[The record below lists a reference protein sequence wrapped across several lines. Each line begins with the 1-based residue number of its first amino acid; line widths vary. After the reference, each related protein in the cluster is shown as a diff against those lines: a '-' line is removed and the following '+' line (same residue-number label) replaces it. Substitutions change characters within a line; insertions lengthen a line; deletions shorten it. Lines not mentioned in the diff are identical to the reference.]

1 MIRNICQPF
10 VDFYTE
16 CKNTFIF
23 HNLTQFGNL
32 ERSIMKEGINVDMD
46 NYDKM
51 TEVYHSD
58 LLKIAERLSG
68 LLDGS
73 DTSIKVDF
81 DERNDWFLYC
91 TNKRAQTL
99 KERLGNLNDN
109 SIHVKVDGKARYSF
123 KKDDFTFKKEGWI
136 INNDKV

>member
-1 MIRNICQPF
+1 MVEEKLVDKYDKKICQPF

-91 TNKRAQTL
+91 TNKRV
-99 KERLGNLNDN
+99 R
-109 SIHVKVDGKARYSF
+109 H
-123 KKDDFTFKKEGWI
+123 
-136 INNDKV
+136 